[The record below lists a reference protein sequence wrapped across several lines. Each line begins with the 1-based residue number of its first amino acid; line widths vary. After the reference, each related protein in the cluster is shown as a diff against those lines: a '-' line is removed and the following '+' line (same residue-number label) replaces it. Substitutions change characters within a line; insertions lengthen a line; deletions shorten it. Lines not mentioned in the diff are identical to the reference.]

1 MHAGPIG
8 ERRSSEHDRADAF
21 WVDRA
26 HHHDLPA
33 GLAVADQTRL
43 ALGVR
48 VTLDDLLDKAGLRLA
63 HILDRLTGHRV
74 RQKADE
80 IAGMAGGERDADL
93 AVVLHAADA
102 WAVAGSGVEDDERSL
117 VRVDRGALQRDDP
130 HQPVIHR
137 PRKRAAIEDQLG
149 IKAQHIRRRTGI
161 VLATVVAALPE
172 HVEQQNGALP
182 SVDPVVEQVVRAG
195 HWPMRRRVR
204 DFLRHSRSRITFHVS
219 LSAQEP

>member
-1 MHAGPIG
+1 MFRVNRG
-8 ERRSSEHDRADAF
+8 
-21 WVDRA
+21 

-74 RQKADE
+74 RQKADK
-80 IAGMAGGERDADL
+80 IAGVASGERDADL

-137 PRKRAAIEDQLG
+137 PRQRAAIEDQLD
-149 IKAQHIRRRTGI
+149 IKAQHIRRRTGV
-161 VLATVVAALPE
+161 VLATVVAALTE
-172 HVEQQNGALP
+172 HVQQQNGALP
-182 SVDPVVEQVVRAG
+182 SVDPVIEQVVRAG
-195 HWPMRRRVR
+195 HRPWRW
-204 DFLRHSRSRITFHVS
+204 
-219 LSAQEP
+219 